1 MYQLDIFDILDSEK
15 QANNNEETVRRQLE
29 EMPKDDSPEENVSP
43 SVSRGQMCMFVNLRH
58 RKAAKKGGRA

>member
-1 MYQLDIFDILDSEK
+1 MYQLDIFDILLNDK
-15 QANNNEETVRRQLE
+15 QASNNDKVTCRQLE
-29 EMPKDDSPEENVSP
+29 ETSRDDSPEENVSP